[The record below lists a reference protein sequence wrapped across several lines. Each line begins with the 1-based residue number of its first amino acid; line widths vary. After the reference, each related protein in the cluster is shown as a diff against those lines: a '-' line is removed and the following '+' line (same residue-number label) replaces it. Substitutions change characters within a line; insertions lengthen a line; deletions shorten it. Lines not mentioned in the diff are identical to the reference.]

1 MRYNLLFISGDT
13 RLTERLQAVLSTEC
27 AVMPVDRQDNGQ
39 ALAQR
44 MEPDG
49 VIVDAGSHPGARTVL
64 ESISAIRA
72 QFPDLPLVVIGD
84 EMSAQMILA
93 SFRAGADDFLDRDSP
108 DAEIHASI
116 LSRLRDRA
124 LKQGQGAAAVRF
136 DVLSPGPADEDYDL
150 ALNLAVMIAGEDR
163 ARRVL
168 LVDLSLP
175 ASPVRLALGVEPGLT
190 VPLAIRE
197 LHRLDRAFFDSALS
211 QSRDTGLSV
220 LPLADEAADMTAL
233 PALQDLSILLQ
244 ILKSMFDVVVV
255 YWGLFSRQA
264 ALAGGDGSRRQI
276 LLCCNQRFSSVR
288 NAKALLGEL
297 KSGGTPAHE
306 VVLAVHQLAPNANPT
321 PEDVVRAVGAE
332 RSIVLRTGWPAL
344 AQAHNQGRPLGL
356 QGPSAYT
363 SALRAHLAGDG
374 LLPPASEGRAPN
386 LLEWLRK
393 ARVS

>member
-1 MRYNLLFISGDT
+1 MRYNLLLISGDT
-13 RLTERLQAVLSTEC
+13 RLTERLQAALSAEC
-27 AVMPVDRQDNGQ
+27 AIMPADRQDNGQ

-49 VIVDAGSHPGARTVL
+49 IIVDAGSHPGARTVL
-64 ESISAIRA
+64 ESISTFRT
-72 QFPDLPLVVIGD
+72 QFPEHPLMVIGD

-108 DAEIHASI
+108 DGEIHAAI

-124 LKQGQGAAAVRF
+124 LKQGQRPTAVRF
-136 DVLSPGPADEDYDL
+136 DILSPGPADEDYDL
-150 ALNLAVMIAGEDR
+150 ALNLAVLTAAEDR

-175 ASPVRLALGVEPGLT
+175 ASPIRLALGIEPGLT
-190 VPLAIRE
+190 IPLAIRE
-197 LHRLDRAFFDSALS
+197 LRRLDRAFFDSALS
-211 QSRDTGLSV
+211 QSPETGLCV
-220 LPLADEAADMTAL
+220 LPLADQAVDMAAL

-244 ILKSMFDVVVV
+244 IIRTMFDVVVV

-264 ALAGGDGSRRQI
+264 VLAGGDGSRRQI

-288 NAKALLGEL
+288 NAKMLLAEL
-297 KSGGTPAHE
+297 KSGGTPTGDL
-306 VVLAVHQLAPNANPT
+306 VLAVHQLAPNATPT
-321 PEDVVRAVGAE
+321 PDDIVRAVGAE

-356 QGPSAYT
+356 QGPSAYVST
-363 SALRAHLAGDG
+363 LRAHLASGG
-374 LLPPASEGRAPN
+374 LLQPASEPRASN
-386 LLEWLRK
+386 LLQWLRK
-393 ARVS
+393 ARAS